1 LTYWQKCKIGRLFL
15 VVSDCATQFLLQNCL
30 GSTRRKYII
39 YSCNSFSDSF
49 FWFADNAAAQYTGKP
64 TQSEWRRGLSKA
76 EDIFANLIEHTVYG
90 KLHDSAI
97 RQGLKNGKTA
107 EEIIGY
113 MSSRGNEVL

>member
-1 LTYWQKCKIGRLFL
+1 MFRIAQRNSYCKTVWGPRAGNILYIAATAFL
-15 VVSDCATQFLLQNCL
+15 IV
-30 GSTRRKYII
+30 
-39 YSCNSFSDSF
+39 F